1 MTGPDTTGEDQS
13 PLIEIRGLV
22 KTYTRGGQVIPVL
35 TDISF
40 DIARG
45 EFLAL
50 MGPSGSGKSTLLNCL
65 AGALRPNAGTVR
77 FDGKDTT
84 GLSADK
90 MCRLGIGRT
99 FQIPRPFP
107 RMSVLENVVVAASFG
122 DPNVDHSMAADRA
135 LKMLQYV
142 DFPRPVSTI
151 AGHLNAVQL
160 KRLDLARALASHPKL
175 LFLDE
180 FASGLTPSE
189 LTPIAALLR
198 KIRADGV
205 TIVMVEHVMRLI
217 LDLCERIAVLQ
228 YGELIANG
236 DAETVA
242 QDEKVRE
249 AYLGA
254 HYIL

>member
-1 MTGPDTTGEDQS
+1 MALLELDGVTKRFGGLTAVNNVTFSVEEGEIFGLIGPNG
-13 PLIEIRGLV
+13 
-22 KTYTRGGQVIPVL
+22 
-35 TDISF
+35 
-40 DIARG
+40 A
-45 EFLAL
+45 
-50 MGPSGSGKSTLLNCL
+50 GKSTLLNCL

-77 FDGKDTT
+77 FNGKNTT
-84 GLSADK
+84 GLPADK

-107 RMSVLENVVVAASFG
+107 RLSVLENVIVAASFG
-122 DPNVDHSMAADRA
+122 DPSAEHGMAADRA

-142 DFPRPVSTI
+142 DFPRPVSTV

-160 KRLDLARALASHPKL
+160 KRLDLARALASRPKL

-189 LTPIAALLR
+189 LTTIAALLR
-198 KIRADGV
+198 KIRDDGV

-217 LDLCERIAVLQ
+217 LDLCENLAVLQ
-228 YGELIANG
+228 YGELIAHGN
-236 DAETVA
+236 AATVA

-254 HYIL
+254 QFIL

>member
-1 MTGPDTTGEDQS
+1 MSLLELDGVTKRFGGLTAVNNVTFSVDEGEIFGLIGPNG
-13 PLIEIRGLV
+13 
-22 KTYTRGGQVIPVL
+22 
-35 TDISF
+35 
-40 DIARG
+40 A
-45 EFLAL
+45 
-50 MGPSGSGKSTLLNCL
+50 GKSTLLNCL
-65 AGALRPNAGTVR
+65 AGALRPNAGTIR
-77 FDGKDTT
+77 FDGQTTT

-122 DPNVDHSMAADRA
+122 DPHGDHSMAADRA
-135 LKMLQYV
+135 LGMLQYV

-189 LTPIAALLR
+189 LISIAVLLR

-217 LDLCERIAVLQ
+217 LDLCENLAVLQ
-228 YGELIANG
+228 YGELIAHG
-236 DAETVA
+236 DAATVA

>member
-1 MTGPDTTGEDQS
+1 MSLLELNGVTKRFGGLTAVDTVTFNVEEGEIFGLIGPNG
-13 PLIEIRGLV
+13 
-22 KTYTRGGQVIPVL
+22 
-35 TDISF
+35 
-40 DIARG
+40 A
-45 EFLAL
+45 
-50 MGPSGSGKSTLLNCL
+50 GKSTLLNCL
-65 AGALRPNAGTVR
+65 AGALRPNAGTIR
-77 FDGKDTT
+77 FDGQDTA
-84 GLSADK
+84 GLPADR

-122 DPNVDHSMAADRA
+122 DPHAERGMAADRA

-160 KRLDLARALASHPKL
+160 KRLDLARALASKPKL

-189 LTPIAALLR
+189 LTTIATLLR
-198 KIRADGV
+198 KIRDDGV

-217 LDLCERIAVLQ
+217 LDLCKNLAVLQ
-228 YGELIANG
+228 YGELIAQG
-236 DAETVA
+236 AAATVA

-254 HYIL
+254 QFIL